1 MKNPFNSFRLK
12 TKFILIMLTTV
23 FFTLLAFLIL
33 GGQLENRLLKALE
46 IHTNNLA
53 QAFQVSLEELTT
65 QGVSDQ
71 EQLRTLLATL
81 ARSGIKE
88 VSIISPDKEVIA
100 SSDPNKPGSKV
111 EFPDDIAGFISDT
124 KEELSG
130 KARHQRYLF
139 LPLTTEGT
147 DVGYVQLVLN
157 LADFSKII
165 KASLYR
171 RILITLTIFSLGAL
185 AAFVLASKYTRPIN
199 DLVKAA
205 NKVAGGN
212 LCRVQETSRRDELG
226 ELSRAFNEMI
236 EQLRRNRELER
247 SLAEA
252 ERFSQIG
259 QLASGV
265 AHELRNPLNFI
276 NLSADHL
283 KDYFGPSLAGQK
295 EEYYALIARVKDEV
309 SRLNQLTNSFLR
321 LGKPIKLSL
330 KPHSINEVLEL
341 WLSRVEA
348 KAKSFGVEIR
358 RELGRDLPLVKIDRE
373 EIETCFQNIF
383 ANSLDAFADP
393 GVFTVASSARNG
405 AVQVAFRDNGVG
417 IELEELEKVFEPYF
431 STKKAGIGL
440 GLAITKRIVE
450 EHGGTI
456 SITSRKGEGTELLI
470 TLPLG

>member
-1 MKNPFNSFRLK
+1 VEVSAIGLG
-12 TKFILIMLTTV
+12 TIVTILATTTMADVTGLLTASAV
-23 FFTLLAFLIL
+23 AVL
-33 GGQLENRLLKALE
+33 GLFVIPARRGEAKK
-46 IHTNNLA
+46 
-53 QAFQVSLEELTT
+53 ELREKINTMR
-65 QGVSDQ
+65 
-71 EQLRTLLATL
+71 EQLM
-81 ARSGIKE
+81 
-88 VSIISPDKEVIA
+88 D
-100 SSDPNKPGSKV
+100 
-111 EFPDDIAGFISDT
+111 
-124 KEELSG
+124 
-130 KARHQRYLF
+130 
-139 LPLTTEGT
+139 
-147 DVGYVQLVLN
+147 
-157 LADFSKII
+157 
-165 KASLYR
+165 
-171 RILITLTIFSLGAL
+171 TLTGQF
-185 AAFVLASKYTRPIN
+185 
-199 DLVKAA
+199 
-205 NKVAGGN
+205 
-212 LCRVQETSRRDELG
+212 E
-226 ELSRAFNEMI
+226 
-236 EQLRRNRELER
+236 RELER

-341 WLSRVEA
+341 WLSRIEA

-358 RELGRDLPLVKIDRE
+358 RELGRDLPLVKIDLE

-383 ANSLDAFADP
+383 ANSLDAFGDP

-417 IELEELEKVFEPYF
+417 IELEELGKVFEPYF